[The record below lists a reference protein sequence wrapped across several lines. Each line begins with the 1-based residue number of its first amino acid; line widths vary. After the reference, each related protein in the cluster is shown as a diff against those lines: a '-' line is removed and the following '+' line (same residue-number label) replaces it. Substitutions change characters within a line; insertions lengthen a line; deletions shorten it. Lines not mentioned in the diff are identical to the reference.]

1 MPHSIRSNRLHLAML
16 VLVLIVA
23 TWLKLRN
30 LGHPALVYYDESFH
44 ALVARNLM
52 DDPLRPVLHVKPW
65 LPYDYTNWREN
76 HIWLHKGTLPLW
88 TMAASM
94 AAFGRTTFALRLPSV
109 ILSAA
114 SVLLT
119 WLIGRRTVGRNAAMI
134 AAGIQAIT
142 HGLAQMVQGY
152 WFSDHVDTM
161 LLFWIELGMY
171 AVVRALRDRGAGW
184 PMLAG
189 FACGCA
195 FLSKSFPGLIVFAA
209 IGGMALLGGLGWIS
223 SRRQRWIEYAPHR
236 GIGVRSLLFALAAFV
251 VTAGPWTAWCAIK
264 FPREFWHELSHVGR
278 HLTEDVEAWAAPWD
292 RVLFDY
298 CVIIY
303 MAFYPLVIV
312 ATGVA
317 VMRFLRTRSSRT
329 AILLLWAFGVL
340 VPFLLATTKT
350 PTATIIAL
358 PAFLLLIGRVFSR
371 ALAGRGRD
379 VWFVAAAAIMAVAYP
394 IRAHEVGQGQPT
406 SPGFGV
412 IMKQNHWVLVQ
423 ATGIVLLGCAANTVL
438 RKANRAKGVV
448 VLARALSLLALVGM
462 GGVSAWLAWRVGQ
475 PHVGEQSYYAVG
487 ETIRTRLPANAA
499 LIVDR
504 RYLGEDLVLEFF
516 VGRTC
521 YPLDDKAAARVE
533 ELRTAGAAPFVLSTT
548 GQRLVPLMQER
559 PDGWTIYECKQA
571 P

>member
-1 MPHSIRSNRLHLAML
+1 MPHPVRSNRLHVALL
-16 VLVLIVA
+16 VLILIVA

-44 ALVARNLM
+44 ALVARNLI
-52 DDPLRPVLHVKPW
+52 DDPLRPVLHQKPW

-94 AAFGRTTFALRLPSV
+94 AAFGTTTFAMRLPSV
-109 ILSAA
+109 VLSTV
-114 SVLLT
+114 SVFLT
-119 WLIGRRTVGRNAAMI
+119 WLIGRRTVGRNAALI
-134 AAGIQAIT
+134 AAAIQAIT
-142 HGLAQMVQGY
+142 HGLAQMAHGY

-161 LLFWIELGMY
+161 LLFWIEVGMY
-171 AVVRALRDRGAGW
+171 AVLRAISDHGAGW

-195 FLSKSFPGLIVFAA
+195 FLSKSYPGLIVLAVMV
-209 IGGMALLGGLGWIS
+209 GMTVLAGLGWIS
-223 SRRQRWIEYAPHR
+223 WQRGKWIEYDPPY
-236 GIGVRSLLFALAAFV
+236 GIGVRSMLTAFAAFI

-303 MAFYPLVIV
+303 QAFYPLVIV
-312 ATGVA
+312 ATVLA
-317 VMRFLRTRSSRT
+317 VVRFLRTRSART
-329 AILLLWAFGVL
+329 VLLLLWAFGVL
-340 VPFLLATTKT
+340 VPFLFATTKT

-358 PAFLLLIGRVFSR
+358 PAFLLVTSRVFAR

-379 VWFVAAAAIMAVAYP
+379 VWLVAAAAIMAVAYP
-394 IRAHEVGQGQPT
+394 IQAHEVGQGQPT
-406 SPGFGV
+406 TPGFGV
-412 IMKQNHWVLVQ
+412 IMRQNHWVVVQ
-423 ATGIVLLGCAANTVL
+423 AAGIVLLGSAANAVL
-438 RKANRAKGVV
+438 RRANRARGAFAV
-448 VLARALSLLALVGM
+448 ARALSLLALLGM
-462 GGVSAWLAWRVGQ
+462 GGVHAWLTWRVGQ
-475 PHVGEQSYYAVG
+475 PHVGEHRYYAVG

-504 RYLGEDLVLEFF
+504 RYLGEDIVLEFF
-516 VGRTC
+516 VERTC
-521 YPLDDKAAARVE
+521 YPLDERAGTRVE
-533 ELRTAGAAPFVLSTT
+533 ELRAAGAVPFVLSTA
-548 GQRLVPLMQER
+548 GQRLVPLMQDR